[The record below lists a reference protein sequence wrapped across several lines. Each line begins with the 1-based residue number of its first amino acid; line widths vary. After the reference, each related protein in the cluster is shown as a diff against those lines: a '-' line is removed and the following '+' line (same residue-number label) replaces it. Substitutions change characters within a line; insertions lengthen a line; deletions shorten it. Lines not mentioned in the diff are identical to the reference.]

1 VIDPDSLKKAMM
13 VNVRNE
19 VQLIMAA
26 LEMTEKDLLKKEHTS
41 EVILNRID
49 SIRHFYR
56 QTDRLLDLVSR
67 YTTDELI
74 ELLEM
79 GGK

>member
-1 VIDPDSLKKAMM
+1 
-13 VNVRNE
+13 
-19 VQLIMAA
+19 
-26 LEMTEKDLLKKEHTS
+26 
-41 EVILNRID
+41 LNRIN

-74 ELLEM
+74 ELLER